1 MPSYR
6 QPQAEKRRPR
16 FLFGSAGQL
25 AIFLV
30 GLVLV
35 MGGCGADTTGRDP
48 SAEKAG
54 PTYTLVFV
62 DPTTG
67 SNSPEIKSAYQDTL
81 REIADRGLRRQGSQI
96 RAFAIRRQTEAKT
109 PQVHI
114 KNEIAA
120 PKETQFADQEAMQKA
135 QVQEQRNALLK
146 KADST
151 LQNFFALTQRKV
163 LPKQGAGKNGYRS
176 DVLGSIRVL
185 QEEIGERW
193 TQEGRDARVYY
204 LSDMFHAVPEGT
216 YRNFEARPPGSI
228 GEARRWARKDARAF
242 RKRLKR
248 SGGTENE
255 PVLSGLSI
263 RMIPGESATRAG
275 AQAVKAYWLTFFSK
289 LGAKE
294 ISYN

>member
-6 QPQAEKRRPR
+6 QPQAEKTRTG
-16 FLFGSAGQL
+16 FLFGSAGRL
-25 AIFLV
+25 VIFLFTAALVV
-30 GLVLV
+30 GS
-35 MGGCGADTTGRDP
+35 CGADRAGQDP
-48 SAEKAG
+48 LAEKNG

-62 DPTTG
+62 DPTT
-67 SNSPEIKSAYQDTL
+67 SFKSPEIKSAFRDTL
-81 REIADRGLRRQGSQI
+81 RQIADRGLRTQGSQI

-151 LQNFFALTQRKV
+151 LQNFFTLTRRKV

-185 QEEIGERW
+185 REEIGERW
-193 TQEGRDARVYY
+193 AQEGRDVRVYY
-204 LSDMFHAVPEGT
+204 LSDMFHAVPEST
-216 YRNFEARPPGSI
+216 YRNFEASPPGSI
-228 GEARRWARKDARAF
+228 GEARRWARNDAKAF
-242 RKRLKR
+242 RKKLRR
-248 SGGTENE
+248 SGGTESE
-255 PVLSGLSI
+255 PVLSGVSI

-275 AQAVKAYWLTFFSK
+275 AQAVKAYWLAFFSE